1 MAARAE
7 KRSGAAGFHPG
18 LRLHVNPVE
27 DARRPQEGT
36 ITLTLVRSRCYR
48 PGMALRPIVLYPDP
62 VLLTP
67 TERVERIDEE
77 IVTLVNDMVETMHAA
92 PGIGLAANQVGVGK
106 RVFVLDLSVGEKAD
120 DLHVFINPK
129 IVESSGSE
137 VAEEGCL
144 SFPDIHIDVE
154 RPFLAT
160 VEAQGLDGK
169 TFTLSAR
176 GLLARAMQHEIE
188 HLEGRVFI
196 QNLSPLKRELM
207 KRQIKK
213 RIKAGDWVA
222 TVERPQAP

>member
-1 MAARAE
+1 
-7 KRSGAAGFHPG
+7 
-18 LRLHVNPVE
+18 
-27 DARRPQEGT
+27 
-36 ITLTLVRSRCYR
+36 
-48 PGMALRPIVLYPDP
+48 MALRPIVLYPDP
-62 VLLTP
+62 MLLTP
-67 TERVERIDEE
+67 TERVERIDDEL
-77 IVTLVNDMVETMHAA
+77 VTLVQDMVETMHAA

-106 RVFVLDLSVGEKAD
+106 RVFVLDLSVGEKQEE
-120 DLHVFINPK
+120 LHVFINPK

-144 SFPDIHIDVE
+144 SFPDIHIDIE

-169 TFTLSAR
+169 TFKLSAR